1 MNGPGTPLGAA
12 EPAGQE
18 GARSSRSPLRR
29 VARVGGLTVLAIVV
43 LGVAVLLI
51 GFPRQTVS
59 YLTHWKG
66 GPARSVPYA
75 PFEPEPPLHL
85 AVVGDS
91 GDSGTGLDRTAA
103 AVAAVGD
110 QQPFDLLLL
119 LGDNVYPDGDPERL
133 DETVFTPFSPVLD
146 QDVDLAAIL
155 GNHDVLKTDGSAQM
169 EALGMEGRYWA
180 TDLGD
185 VLLIGLDSNT
195 IDDPRQL
202 DWLEETLR
210 SSDDPWKIVAIHHP
224 PYSAGYQGS
233 SLEVRRVLSPLME
246 EYGVQLVLSGHDHD
260 YQRSESI
267 DGVTYVVSGAGSGSR
282 RTGEDEFTAMSFSW
296 LHFLDI
302 AVYPDHL
309 VLRPVSDELRVGDE
323 LVLER

>member
-1 MNGPGTPLGAA
+1 MIG
-12 EPAGQE
+12 
-18 GARSSRSPLRR
+18 
-29 VARVGGLTVLAIVV
+29 VAVLAILVV
-43 LGVAVLLI
+43 AVAVLLI
-51 GFPRQTVS
+51 GFRRQTVS
-59 YLTHWKG
+59 YLSHWKG
-66 GPARSVPYA
+66 GPERSEPYV

-91 GDSGTGLDRTAA
+91 GDSGSGLDRTAA
-103 AVAAVGD
+103 AVSEVGD

-133 DETVFTPFSPVLD
+133 DETVFIPFGPVLD
-146 QDVDLAAIL
+146 QGVDLYAIL
-155 GNHDVLKTDGSAQM
+155 GNHDVMRTDGSAQM
-169 EALGMEGRYWA
+169 EALGMEGRYWS

-185 VLLIGLDSNT
+185 VLLVGLDSNSF
-195 IDDPRQL
+195 DDPDQL
-202 DWLEETLR
+202 EWLEATLR

-233 SLEVRRVLSPLME
+233 SLEIRRELAPLME

-260 YQRSESI
+260 YQRSTTI
-267 DGVTYVVSGAGSGSR
+267 NGVTYVVSGAGSGSR
-282 RTGEDEFTAMSFSW
+282 RTGEDDFTAMSFSW

-309 VLRPVSDELRVGDE
+309 VVRPVNDELRVADE